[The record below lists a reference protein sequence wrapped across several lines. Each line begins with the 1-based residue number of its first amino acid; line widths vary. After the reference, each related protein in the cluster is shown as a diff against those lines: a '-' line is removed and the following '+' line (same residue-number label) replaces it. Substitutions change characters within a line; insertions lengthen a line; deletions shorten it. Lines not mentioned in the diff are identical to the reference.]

1 MLAGRIA
8 AIGGADLLCDTF
20 FARMERGGGLP
31 SPMKLPY
38 FPDEALEL
46 TRRYERVIVAGTRRP
61 VAFFGYPALPS
72 YLSTEVQTVIL
83 AGPSRRRFG
92 RTRRAGVRGECTG
105 RHRSGAWHAAN
116 HAERSP
122 RCSSC

>member
-31 SPMKLPY
+31 SPMKLRY

-46 TRRYERVIVAGTRRP
+46 TQHYERVIVAGTRRP
-61 VAFFGYPALPS
+61 VAFKHL
-72 YLSTEVQTVIL
+72 LSL
-83 AGPSRRRFG
+83 LCSFAKRCLR
-92 RTRRAGVRGECTG
+92 C
-105 RHRSGAWHAAN
+105 
-116 HAERSP
+116 AETD
-122 RCSSC
+122 